1 MYRRR
6 HASTREAT
14 RLLPWLALAITAFPA
29 CGLAAEQGSIEEVR
43 TTVNSLIDS
52 LVARG
57 VVTPEQARALSN
69 DAAARPAVAATP
81 PAATATGAALAPA
94 PAPVVQANRVETP
107 ASLPVAD
114 RDAVRVTYVPQFVRD
129 EITAQVRSEVTPLV
143 VQDVSARAQQEG
155 WGVPAGL
162 PDWIRGLRMSGD
174 IRTRGQFDLFANDNA
189 EFAYLDFLAIND
201 AGGID
206 RAGEAAFLNTTEDR
220 SRLRVRARLGVEAAL
235 GEGFTAGLK
244 LATGNFRD
252 PVSTNQTLAQN
263 GGRYTFGV
271 DQAYLRYELGE
282 TDDRLSLVAGRTA
295 NPFYSTDLLYDTD
308 LSFHGV
314 YGSYRM
320 ALGSSSAA
328 ATRDDVYLTM
338 GAFPIEEVELSGDD
352 KWLYA
357 AQLGTTLAFNEAM
370 RLNAA
375 LAYYHYENIVGRR
388 NPFDSSVY
396 DHTAPEWL
404 QKGNTLFDIRNDAD
418 PTTNL
423 FALAADY
430 QIVNLVIGFDMPVL
444 DRYALSL
451 IADYATN
458 IGFDSDEVEGRTG
471 LQVRDRSDGYQLE
484 LLFGHPALDRRHAW
498 RASLRY
504 RYLERDAVL
513 DAFTDSDFHL
523 GGTDSRGYVLRGD
536 YALGSKVYVS
546 LRYLS
551 ANEIDGPPL
560 GIDVVQLD
568 LNGRF

>member
-1 MYRRR
+1 MHR
-6 HASTREAT
+6 HSPAWFRDALY
-14 RLLPWLALAITAFPA
+14 LLPWLALACVPVRAM
-29 CGLAAEQGSIEEVR
+29 AAEQGSIEEVR
-43 TTVNSLIDS
+43 NTVNDLIDS

-57 VVTPEQARALSN
+57 VVTPEQARALSR
-69 DAAARPAVAATP
+69 DAAPQSTAGEASGAFASPVAVAPAAPVAAAVAAPATRSAT
-81 PAATATGAALAPA
+81 PAA
-94 PAPVVQANRVETP
+94 
-107 ASLPVAD
+107 LPELE
-114 RDAVRVTYVPQFVRD
+114 RGAVRVTYVPQFVRD
-129 EITAQVRSEVTPLV
+129 EITAQVRNEVTPLV
-143 VQDVSARAQQEG
+143 VQDVSARAREEG

-162 PDWIRGLRMSGD
+162 PDWIRGLRLSGD
-174 IRTRGQFDLFANDNA
+174 IRARGQFDLFSEDNA

-201 AGGID
+201 AGGIA
-206 RAGEAAFLNTTEDR
+206 RAGEDAYLNTTEDR
-220 SRLRVRARLGVEAAL
+220 SRLRMRARLGVEAAL

-271 DQAYLRYELGE
+271 DQAYLRYDLGE
-282 TDDRLSLVAGRTA
+282 TDDRLSLVFGRSA
-295 NPFYSTDLLYDTD
+295 NPFFSTDLLYDSD
-308 LSFHGV
+308 LTFHGIH
-314 YGSYRM
+314 GSYRM
-320 ALGSSSAA
+320 AIGSDAA
-328 ATRDDVYLTM
+328 ATRDDVYLTL

-357 AQLGTTLAFNEAM
+357 AQLGTTLAFAEGL

-375 LAYYHYENIVGRR
+375 LAYYHYDNIVGRR
-388 NPFDSSVY
+388 NPFDSTVFDY
-396 DHTAPEWL
+396 TAPEWL

-430 QIVNLVIGFDMPVL
+430 QIVNLVVGFDMPVL

-458 IGFDSDEVEGRTG
+458 VGFDQDEVASRTG
-471 LQVRDRSDGYQLE
+471 LAVRDRSDGYQLE

-523 GGTDSRGYVLRGD
+523 GGTDGRGYVLRGD
-536 YALGSKVYVS
+536 YALGEHVYLS

-560 GIDVVQLD
+560 GIDVVQID